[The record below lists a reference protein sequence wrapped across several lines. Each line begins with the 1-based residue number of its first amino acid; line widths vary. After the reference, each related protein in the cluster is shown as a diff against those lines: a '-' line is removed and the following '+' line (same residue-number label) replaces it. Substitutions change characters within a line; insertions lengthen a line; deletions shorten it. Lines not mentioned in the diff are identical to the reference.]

1 MFGEL
6 RFFASVA
13 EAAVAQLK
21 HSNQAAAA
29 AMVMIANV
37 TAGRAAIEYIVP
49 NIGLSFRVST

>member
-1 MFGEL
+1 
-6 RFFASVA
+6 VA